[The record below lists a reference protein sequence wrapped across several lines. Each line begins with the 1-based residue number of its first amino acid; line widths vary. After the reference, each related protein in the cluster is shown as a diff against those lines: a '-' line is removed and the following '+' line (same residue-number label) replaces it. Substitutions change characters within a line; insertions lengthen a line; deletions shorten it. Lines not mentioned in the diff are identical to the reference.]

1 MWMLARNRLT
11 TLSILLEA
19 LVLLNIIV
27 SFYVF
32 DNDTAVLMFYSK
44 L

>member
-1 MWMLARNRLT
+1 MWILARNRLT

-32 DNDTAVLMFYSK
+32 DNDIAGLMFYSK